1 MEPTDEEPTPDI
13 AALDAAVSGVR
24 AVDPRSLSASERR
37 DRLRSL
43 RRAVNALEVAF
54 DATVAASDAGGD
66 AQVLDGARST
76 TAWLRH
82 LLNMTG
88 ADAGGHV
95 GTARATHH
103 AAAPLQPAAEA
114 AADGSIGYDQLRI
127 IGASLRDIPADLH
140 AQAVELL
147 LDLAPQVDAR
157 RLRQAARHLRYVLDP
172 DRGQGDF
179 DRQLTARR
187 ASLTPLLDGMYRLEV
202 LAEAEGGAL
211 LQAVLDA
218 TGGPVSSDDSRPPAQ
233 RRYDALI
240 DAVQRAA
247 EHPGLPVSGGLRP
260 QILVSCTPEAFVSGG
275 ESPSPGPDA
284 VSAWRPAGLS
294 DGTPLP
300 DPAFTRILCDAAIV
314 PIVQEGGGR
323 VLDVGRTQRLFT
335 PAQRKALWARD
346 RGCRFPGC
354 RAPWTHAHHIHPW
367 HSGGHTDLVNGLLL
381 CGFHH
386 RAAHDGTWQI
396 VVGGSGADGAVTFRS
411 ARAVIGTSRPPTPH
425 WPLAP
430 P

>member
-1 MEPTDEEPTPDI
+1 MQPTPDI
-13 AALDAAVSGVR
+13 SALDAAVSGVR
-24 AVDPRSLSASERR
+24 AVDPRSLSAAERR

-43 RRAVNALEVAF
+43 RQAVTALEVAF
-54 DATVAASDAGGD
+54 DATVAASDACGD

-95 GTARATHH
+95 GTARATYH
-103 AAAPLQPAAEA
+103 ADAPLQPVAEA
-114 AADGSIGYDQLRI
+114 AANGSIGYDQVRI
-127 IGASLRDIPADLH
+127 ISASLRDIPAHLH
-140 AQAVELL
+140 EQAVELL

-172 DRGQGDF
+172 DRGRGDF
-179 DRQLTARR
+179 ERQLTARR

-218 TGGPVSSDDSRPPAQ
+218 TGGPVSSDDSRTPAQ

-240 DAVQRAA
+240 DAVQRSAQQ
-247 EHPGLPVSGGLRP
+247 PGLPVSGGLRP
-260 QILVSCTPEAFVSGG
+260 QILVSCTPESFVPIHDAPQS
-275 ESPSPGPDA
+275 GPDA
-284 VSAWRPAGLS
+284 VSSWRPALLP

-300 DPAFTRILCDAAIV
+300 DPAFTRILCDSAV
-314 PIVQEGGGR
+314 VTVVQERSGR

-335 PAQRKALWARD
+335 PTQRKALWARD

-367 HSGGHTDLVNGLLL
+367 HAGGHTDLANGLLL

-386 RAAHDGTWQI
+386 RAAHDDAWQI
-396 VVGGSGADGAVTFRS
+396 TVGPSGADGAVTFRS
-411 ARAVIGTSRPPTPH
+411 PQGELGTTGPATPH